1 MAETKKLTDHQEIR
15 DWAAARAGKPMMHYI
30 SNGAG
35 GETPVLSLTFGQGE
49 THQGS
54 LASDSAQG
62 REIVEWN
69 DWFAAF
75 DKEGLAL
82 NIPPQESGTVDDGH
96 QIVKR

>member
-1 MAETKKLTDHQEIR
+1 MAETTKLTDHQEIR

-35 GETPVLSLTFGQGE
+35 DETPVLSLTFGQGE
-49 THQGS
+49 THHGS
-54 LASDSAQG
+54 LESSSIEG
-62 REIVEWN
+62 RQLVEWN

-82 NIPPQESGTVDDGH
+82 SVPPQKVGSVDDGH